1 MTSSFGTSP
10 TGAGPAAPV
19 EIEDRIVEAVLTVPG
34 VVAMHGGT
42 FGEAATY
49 LPGRRVSGVRINDQG
64 TDVHV
69 TVLYGSVVRT
79 VAEQVRRAVA
89 AVSPGPVQV
98 TVEDLV
104 PALEPVAWS

>member
-1 MTSSFGTSP
+1 M
-10 TGAGPAAPV
+10 V
-19 EIEDRIVEAVLTVPG
+19 IEDRIVEAVLTVPG

-49 LPGRRVSGVRINDQG
+49 LPGRRVSGVRITDQG

-69 TVLYGSVVRT
+69 TVLYGSVVRA
-79 VAEQVRRAVA
+79 VAEEVRRTVA

-104 PALEPVAWS
+104 PTRELPDWS